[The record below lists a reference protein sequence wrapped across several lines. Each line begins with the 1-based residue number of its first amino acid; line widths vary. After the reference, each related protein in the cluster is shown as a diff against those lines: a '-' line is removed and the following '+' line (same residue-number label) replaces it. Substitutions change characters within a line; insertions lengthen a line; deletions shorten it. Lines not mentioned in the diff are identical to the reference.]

1 MLVSLTSKIVN
12 QVLVPGS
19 LFWKREKRVLIRRWK
34 RAMLLPETILLAGL
48 IIMSGALVNTSFYRP
63 GQQAMASNAAHNVV
77 QDGASSPVTSKR
89 QQRLL
94 QDSLQSR
101 PDRLMTLTGEDVVAA
116 FSYADLQR
124 REGDM
129 LILQFRGRECVL
141 DIYFEQGG
149 NQTTHYE
156 FRPRQV
162 AMMNH
167 AVRAQK
173 ISARHCVGDIV
184 KSRRA

>member
-12 QVLVPGS
+12 QVIVPGS

-34 RAMLLPETILLAGL
+34 RAMLLPETVLLAGL
-48 IIMSGALVNTSFYRP
+48 IVMSGALIDTSFYRP
-63 GQQAMASNAAHNVV
+63 GQQALASHHASSV
-77 QDGASSPVTSKR
+77 QDGVPAIASKR

-94 QDSLQSR
+94 QDRLQSQ
-101 PDRLMTLTGEDVVAA
+101 PENLMALTGDDVVTA

-149 NQTTHYE
+149 SQTMHYE

-162 AMMNH
+162 AVMN
-167 AVRAQK
+167 RDIKTQK
-173 ISARHCVGDIV
+173 VSARHCVNDIV

>member
-12 QVLVPGS
+12 QVIVPGS

-34 RAMLLPETILLAGL
+34 RAMLLPETVLLAGL
-48 IIMSGALVNTSFYRP
+48 IVMSGALIDTSFYRP
-63 GQQAMASNAAHNVV
+63 GQQALASHNAGAVV
-77 QDGASSPVTSKR
+77 QDGVPAVTSKR

-94 QDSLQSR
+94 QDRLQTQ
-101 PDRLMTLTGEDVVAA
+101 PDNLMTLTGDDVVAA

-124 REGDM
+124 REGEM

-149 NQTTHYE
+149 HQTTHYE

-162 AMMNH
+162 AAMNH
-167 AVRAQK
+167 DHHAQK
-173 ISARHCVGDIV
+173 INPRHCVNDIV